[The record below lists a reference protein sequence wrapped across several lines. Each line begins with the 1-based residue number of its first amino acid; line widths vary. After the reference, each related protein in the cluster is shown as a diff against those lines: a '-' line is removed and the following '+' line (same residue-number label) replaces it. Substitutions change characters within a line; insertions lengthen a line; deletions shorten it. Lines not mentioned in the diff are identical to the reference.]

1 MKRKKINV
9 YEMFACV
16 CVCIYISSDRVMSAA
31 TKKKYVVNEALQRYQ
46 LPDEKNYVV
55 KVKIIID

>member
-1 MKRKKINV
+1 MKCLRV
-9 YEMFACV
+9 RV
-16 CVCIYISSDRVMSAA
+16 CVYIYFFRLMSAA

-55 KVKIIID
+55 KVNIRID